1 MTDPSDQS
9 HSETEGDSKSAKTVK
24 KPTIKKPSTK
34 GTPSS
39 LQGKK
44 RKPEI
49 AADATAKED
58 NQKKKKAKL
67 DDLTASP
74 SKKAEPAKKKAATTS
89 ESAKEDHL
97 KGDDVSAMPNG
108 ETSVKTVHALES
120 EKDGRPTSHAGGGID
135 TTAPNSVQGSPA
147 VESKPKKVANNR
159 PMELIPLDP
168 AVETLM
174 QKLRQDAAKG
184 KRQRHNNIALCT
196 RSVFAYSC
204 LSNLNRGLCCQIKV
218 SS

>member
-24 KPTIKKPSTK
+24 KPTIKKPSAK

-67 DDLTASP
+67 DDLIASP
-74 SKKAEPAKKKAATTS
+74 SKKAEPTKKRAATTS
-89 ESAKEDHL
+89 ESAKEDHP

-120 EKDGRPTSHAGGGID
+120 EKDGRPTSHTGGGID

-147 VESKPKKVANNR
+147 VEPKPKKVANNK
-159 PMELIPLDP
+159 PVELIPLDP
-168 AVETLM
+168 AVETFM
-174 QKLRQDAAKG
+174 QKLREDAAKG
-184 KRQRHNNIALCT
+184 KRQRHYNIALCT
-196 RSVFAYSC
+196 LSVFTYSC